1 MRAEAMTPQSGVQA
15 ENVEPILSVRRLTK
29 HFDANRSVVSRMI
42 HGKRLI
48 MAVDGISF
56 DLFRGETL
64 ALVGESGSGK
74 TTTARLIARLVPA
87 DAGEVFFLG
96 RDVLSVTFQEMRQIR
111 KELQIIFQD
120 PFSSLNPRMRV
131 EENIGRALTLHFSL
145 RGEARRR
152 KVAQLLDQVGLSSE
166 HLDRYPNELSGGQR
180 QRVAIARALATEP
193 SLVLADEPVS
203 SLDVSVQAQVLRLL
217 QDLKARL
224 HLSMIFITHDLSVAE
239 YVADHI
245 AVLYGGKLME
255 LGPTDE
261 ILAGPLHPY
270 TNALLAARPGFNR
283 DGSRRPLEGEP
294 TIPLNPPPGCR
305 FADRCPLRIAACT
318 EREIPLLKKATS
330 HYVACIRA

>member
-1 MRAEAMTPQSGVQA
+1 M
-15 ENVEPILSVRRLTK
+15 TK
-29 HFDANRSVVSRMI
+29 HFDANRSLVSRLI

-48 MAVDGISF
+48 LAVDGISF

-74 TTTARLIARLVPA
+74 TTTARLIARLVAA

-96 RDVLSVTFQEMRQIR
+96 RDLLSVTFQEMRQIR

-145 RGEARRR
+145 RGEARRI
-152 KVAQLLDQVGLSSE
+152 KVAQLLDQVGLSTE
-166 HLDRYPNELSGGQR
+166 HLGRYPNELSGGQR
-180 QRVAIARALATEP
+180 QRVSIARALATES

-203 SLDVSVQAQVLRLL
+203 SLDVSVQAQVLQLL
-217 QDLKARL
+217 HDLQARL
-224 HLSMIFITHDLSVAE
+224 RLSMIFITHDLSVAE

-255 LGPTDE
+255 LGPADE
-261 ILAGPLHPY
+261 ILARPLHPY

-283 DGSRRPLEGEP
+283 QGSRRPLEGEP
-294 TIPLNPPPGCR
+294 AIPLNPPPGCR
-305 FADRCPLRIAACT
+305 FADRCPLRIPAFT
-318 EREIPLLKKATS
+318 DQEIPTVIKAPG

>member
-1 MRAEAMTPQSGVQA
+1 MTPPPEGRAE
-15 ENVEPILSVRRLTK
+15 NLEPILRVRRLTK
-29 HFDANRSVVSRMI
+29 HFNANRSVVSRVI

-48 MAVDGISF
+48 KAVDGISF
-56 DLFRGETL
+56 DLFKGETL

-74 TTTARLIARLVPA
+74 TTTARLI
-87 DAGEVFFLG
+87 
-96 RDVLSVTFQEMRQIR
+96 T
-111 KELQIIFQD
+111 
-120 PFSSLNPRMRV
+120 
-131 EENIGRALTLHFSL
+131 
-145 RGEARRR
+145 GEARRI
-152 KVAQLLDQVGLSSE
+152 KVTQLLDQVGLSSE

-261 ILAGPLHPY
+261 ILASPLHPY
-270 TNALLAARPGFNR
+270 TNALLAARPGLNR

-294 TIPLNPPPGCR
+294 AIPLNSPPGCR
-305 FADRCPLRIAACT
+305 FAERCPLRISTCT
-318 EREIPLLKKATS
+318 EAEIPMLKKAPS
-330 HYVACIRA
+330 HHVACIRA

>member
-1 MRAEAMTPQSGVQA
+1 MTPPPEGRAE
-15 ENVEPILSVRRLTK
+15 NLEPILRVRRLTK
-29 HFDANRSVVSRMI
+29 HFNANRSVVSRVI

-48 MAVDGISF
+48 KAVDGISF
-56 DLFRGETL
+56 DLFKGETL

-74 TTTARLIARLVPA
+74 TTTARLITRLVPA

-96 RDVLSVTFQEMRQIR
+96 RDVLSVSFPEMRQIR

-145 RGEARRR
+145 RGEARRI
-152 KVAQLLDQVGLSSE
+152 KVTQLLDQVGLSSE

-261 ILAGPLHPY
+261 ILASPLHPY
-270 TNALLAARPGFNR
+270 TNALLAARPGLNR

-294 TIPLNPPPGCR
+294 AIPLNSPPGCR
-305 FADRCPLRIAACT
+305 FAERCPLRISTCT
-318 EREIPLLKKATS
+318 EAEIPMLKKAPS
-330 HYVACIRA
+330 HHVACIRA

>member
-1 MRAEAMTPQSGVQA
+1 MTRPPDARAE
-15 ENVEPILSVRRLTK
+15 NLEPILSVRRLTK

-96 RDVLSVTFQEMRQIR
+96 RDVLSVTFREMRQIR
-111 KELQIIFQD
+111 KDLQIIFQD

-131 EENIGRALTLHFSL
+131 EENIGRALTLHFRL
-145 RGEARRR
+145 RGEARRI

-166 HLDRYPNELSGGQR
+166 HLGRYPNELSGGQR
-180 QRVAIARALATEP
+180 QRVSIARALATEP

-261 ILAGPLHPY
+261 ILARPLHPY

-294 TIPLNPPPGCR
+294 AIPLNPPPGCR
-305 FADRCPLRIAACT
+305 FAHRCPLRIAACT
-318 EREIPLLKKATS
+318 EGEIPMLKKGTS
-330 HYVACIRA
+330 HYVACVRA